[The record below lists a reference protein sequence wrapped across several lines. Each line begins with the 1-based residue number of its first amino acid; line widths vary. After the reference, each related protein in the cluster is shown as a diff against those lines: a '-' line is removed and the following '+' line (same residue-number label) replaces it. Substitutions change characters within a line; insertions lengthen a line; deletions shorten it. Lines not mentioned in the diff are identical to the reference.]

1 MARPREFNT
10 DVALEQAMQ
19 VFWAKG
25 YEATSL
31 QNLIHAMGISKSS
44 FYETFGSKHELF
56 MSAIEH
62 YEDTVTKRLAGV
74 LEGAA
79 PARMA
84 IAEVFD
90 AIIKAAV
97 AEGDR
102 RGCLLCNSAVE
113 VSPHDSEAA
122 ALVATGLARVE
133 NAFHRAVVR
142 GQDAGEIPAERDAR
156 ALARYLTSSANG
168 LQVMAKASPNR
179 AALENVAGIVLS
191 VLD

>member
-1 MARPREFNT
+1 
-10 DVALEQAMQ
+10 MQ

-31 QNLIHAMGISKSS
+31 QDLIHAMGISKSS
-44 FYETFGSKHELF
+44 FYETFGSKHESF

-62 YEDTVTKRLAGV
+62 YEGTVTKRLAGV
-74 LEGAA
+74 LEGDA
-79 PARMA
+79 PARKA

-133 NAFHRAVVR
+133 KAFHRAVVR